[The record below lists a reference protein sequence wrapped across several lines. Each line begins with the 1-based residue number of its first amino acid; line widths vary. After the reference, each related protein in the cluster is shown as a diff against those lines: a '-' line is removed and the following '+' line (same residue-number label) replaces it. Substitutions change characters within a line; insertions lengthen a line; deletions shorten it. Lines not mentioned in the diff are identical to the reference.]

1 MQPLSDETTEYQNLA
16 KLNEQFQTKNLILP
30 NGQYFAGDLEKSLEE
45 VEKISYYEKSA
56 KTILNDDV
64 TIDVYSDAKGSY
76 TVLRV
81 KEIRILILSSEYD
94 LTNINLDLN
103 DIDILI
109 TDNVPQHAEYLQSFI
124 TVLSMEEQSM
134 ADSVKKMDMGNV
146 QLYATAGR
154 GNVHIDIEN
163 DRNITLR
170 RGSGG

>member
-1 MQPLSDETTEYQNLA
+1 M
-16 KLNEQFQTKNLILP
+16 
-30 NGQYFAGDLEKSLEE
+30 EKSLEE

-56 KTILNDDV
+56 KTILNDDAA
-64 TIDVYSDAKGSY
+64 IELHSDANGNY
-76 TVLRV
+76 TVLIV

-94 LTNINLDLN
+94 LAHIDLDLN

-109 TDNVPQHAEYLQSFI
+109 TDTVPQSAEYLQSFI

-134 ADSVKKMDMGNV
+134 ADSVKRLDVGNV

-154 GNVHIDIEN
+154 GNLHIDVEG
-163 DRNITLR
+163 DRTIVLR